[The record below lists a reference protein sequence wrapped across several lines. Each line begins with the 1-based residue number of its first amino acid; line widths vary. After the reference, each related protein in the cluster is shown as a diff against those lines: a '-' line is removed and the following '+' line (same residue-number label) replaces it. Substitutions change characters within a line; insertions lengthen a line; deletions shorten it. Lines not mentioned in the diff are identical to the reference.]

1 MALARSRLIDAAA
14 PSADA
19 LVAALPTALLVLD
32 REGCIA
38 SVNSAAEMLLNAS
51 AAHLLHKPLG
61 IVLRVPPACHD
72 GLRED
77 SVFAAYDCHLET
89 TRGVRFRADFHAT
102 PLGDHPGWRLVTL
115 HSPTAAQTMGQQFD
129 RRDRSRSAIGAAAM
143 LAHEIKNPLSGIRG
157 AAQLLDSHV
166 GHDGAD
172 LTRLI
177 RDEVDRVTALID
189 RMEAFTDSRP
199 VERSAQNLY
208 AILEHA
214 RAVAAAGFGDRID
227 IHDAYDPS
235 LPSVFVHRDSLVQ
248 VLLNLI
254 KNAAEAVPDGQR
266 GTVTLTTRYRHGVS
280 VGGAGSASGTG
291 RRALPIEVGVADDG
305 PGPAEEI
312 VDHLFEPFVSS
323 KSSGRGLGLALVD
336 KLVRDNGGIIQFA
349 RDGTPPKSVF
359 RILLPRADKEVA
371 A

>member
-1 MALARSRLIDAAA
+1 MALARSRLTHAGQ

-19 LVAALPTALLVLD
+19 LIAALPTALLVLD
-32 REGCIA
+32 GEGCIA
-38 SVNSAAEMLLNAS
+38 SVNAAAEMLLNAS

-61 IVLRVPPACHD
+61 IVLRIPAACHA
-72 GLRED
+72 GLREESD
-77 SVFAAYDCHLET
+77 FAAYDCQLET
-89 TRGVRFRADFHAT
+89 ARGVRLRAHLLGS
-102 PLGDHPGWRLVTL
+102 PLPDYPGWRLVTL
-115 HSPTAAQTMGQQFD
+115 HSATAAHSMGQQFD

-166 GHDGAD
+166 GINGSD

-177 RDEVDRVTALID
+177 RDEVDRITALID

-199 VERSAQNLY
+199 LECTSQNLY

-214 RAVAAAGFGDRID
+214 RAVAVAGFGDRID

-235 LPSVFVHRDSLVQ
+235 LPPVIVHRDSLVQ
-248 VLLNLI
+248 ILLNLI
-254 KNAAEAVPDGQR
+254 KNAAEAVPDGER

-280 VGGAGSASGTG
+280 VASSAASGG
-291 RRALPIEVGVADDG
+291 ERRPLSIEVGIVDDG
-305 PGPAEEI
+305 PGPGEEI

-336 KLVRDNGGIIQFA
+336 KLVRDNGGIIQFS
-349 RDGTPPKSVF
+349 RDGTPPRSVF
-359 RILLPRADKEVA
+359 RILLPRAA
-371 A
+371 

>member
-1 MALARSRLIDAAA
+1 VALARSRLIAAGP
-14 PSADA
+14 PSSDA

-32 REGCIA
+32 GEGCIA
-38 SVNSAAEMLLNAS
+38 SANAAAEMLLNAS

-61 IVLRVPPACHD
+61 IVLRIPASCHA
-72 GLRED
+72 GLREE
-77 SVFAAYDCHLET
+77 SVFAAYDCDLET
-89 TRGVRFRADFHAT
+89 ARGIRFRADLHAS
-102 PLGDHPGWRLVTL
+102 PLPDNPGWRLVTL
-115 HSPTAAQTMGQQFD
+115 HSATAAQTMGQQFD

-157 AAQLLDSHV
+157 AAQLLDSQI
-166 GHDGAD
+166 GEDGRG
-172 LTRLI
+172 LTQLI

-189 RMEAFTDSRP
+189 RMEAFTDRRP
-199 VERSAQNLY
+199 VERAAQNLY

-214 RAVAAAGFGDRID
+214 RAVATAGFGDRID

-235 LPSVFVHRDSLVQ
+235 LPPVFVHRDSLVQ

-254 KNAAEAVPDGQR
+254 KNAAEAVPEGTR

-280 VGGAGSASGTG
+280 VASGG
-291 RRALPIEVGVADDG
+291 IGGGERRALPIEVGVADDG
-305 PGPAEEI
+305 PGPGDEI

-336 KLVRDNGGIIQFA
+336 KLVRDNGGIIQFS

-359 RILLPRADKEVA
+359 RILLPRAV
-371 A
+371 

>member
-1 MALARSRLIDAAA
+1 MALTRSRLIHAGQ

-32 REGCIA
+32 GEGCIA
-38 SVNSAAEMLLNAS
+38 RVNAAAEMLLNSS

-61 IVLRVPPACHD
+61 IVLRIPAACHA
-72 GLRED
+72 GLHEESD
-77 SVFAAYDCHLET
+77 FAAYDCQLET
-89 TRGVRFRADFHAT
+89 ARGVRLRAHLHAS
-102 PLGDHPGWRLVTL
+102 PLPDHPGWRLVTL
-115 HSPTAAQTMGQQFD
+115 HSATPGQSMGQQFD

-166 GHDGAD
+166 DINGSG

-177 RDEVDRVTALID
+177 RDEVDRITALID

-199 VERSAQNLY
+199 LECTSQNLY

-235 LPSVFVHRDSLVQ
+235 LPPVFVHRDSLVQ

-254 KNAAEAVPDGQR
+254 KNAAEAVPEGKR

-280 VGGAGSASGTG
+280 VASSAALGGG
-291 RRALPIEVGVADDG
+291 RRALPIEVGIVDDG
-305 PGPAEEI
+305 PGPGEEI

-323 KSSGRGLGLALVD
+323 KMSGRGLGLALVD
-336 KLVRDNGGIIQFA
+336 KLVRDNGGIIQFS
-349 RDGTPPKSVF
+349 RDGTPPRSVF
-359 RILLPRADKEVA
+359 RILLPRAA
-371 A
+371 

>member
-1 MALARSRLIDAAA
+1 MALARSRLIDAGP

-32 REGCIA
+32 GEGCIA
-38 SVNSAAEMLLNAS
+38 SVNAAAEMLLNAS

-61 IVLRVPPACHD
+61 IVLRIPPSCHA

-77 SVFAAYDCHLET
+77 AVFAAYDCELET
-89 TRGVRFRADFHAT
+89 ARGVRLRADLHAS
-102 PLGDHPGWRLVTL
+102 PLPDHPRWRLVTL
-115 HSPTAAQTMGQQFD
+115 HSATAAQSMGQQLD

-157 AAQLLDSHV
+157 AAQLLDSQV
-166 GHDGAD
+166 GESGGD

-177 RDEVDRVTALID
+177 REEVDRVTALID

-199 VERSAQNLY
+199 VERTSQNIY

-235 LPSVFVHRDSLVQ
+235 LPPVFVHRDSLVQ

-254 KNAAEAVPDGQR
+254 KNAAEAVPEGQR

-280 VGGAGSASGTG
+280 VASSTATGGE
-291 RRALPIEVGVADDG
+291 RRPLPIEVGIADDG
-305 PGPAEEI
+305 PGPGAEI

-336 KLVRDNGGIIQFA
+336 KLVRDNGGIIQFS
-349 RDGTPPKSVF
+349 RDGTPPRSVF
-359 RILLPRADKEVA
+359 RILLPRAA
-371 A
+371 

>member
-1 MALARSRLIDAAA
+1 MALARSRLIDVGA
-14 PSADA
+14 PSAEA
-19 LVAALPTALLVLD
+19 LIAALPTALLVLD
-32 REGCIA
+32 GEGCIA
-38 SVNSAAEMLLNAS
+38 SVNAAAEMLLNAS

-61 IVLRVPPACHD
+61 IVLRVPPACYD
-72 GLRED
+72 GLREE
-77 SVFAAYDCHLET
+77 SVFAAYDCQLET
-89 TRGVRFRADFHAT
+89 ARGLRFRADFHAT

-115 HSPTAAQTMGQQFD
+115 QSATAAQAMGQQFD

-157 AAQLLDSHV
+157 AAQLLDAHV
-166 GHDGAD
+166 GEGGRDM
-172 LTRLI
+172 TRLI

-199 VERSAQNLY
+199 VERTAQNLY

-235 LPSVFVHRDSLVQ
+235 LPPVFVHRDSLVQ

-254 KNAAEAVPDGQR
+254 KNAAEAVPEGRR

-280 VGGAGSASGTG
+280 VGGGST
-291 RRALPIEVGVADDG
+291 RRALPIEVGVVDDG
-305 PGPAEEI
+305 PGPADEI

-349 RDGTPPKSVF
+349 RNGSPPKSVF
-359 RILLPRADKEVA
+359 RILLPRADRGSA